1 MILETA
7 VLDVKPDQ
15 DGAFEEAF
23 REAEEILS
31 SMPGYVWH
39 ALHRCVEKENRYL
52 LLVRWQTLEDH
63 TRGFRGSPEYERWK
77 ELLHHFYEPFPEVEH
92 YRSVTKPSDS

>member
-15 DGAFEEAF
+15 NGAFEEAF
-23 REAEEILS
+23 REAERILS

-39 ALHRCVEKENRYL
+39 ELHRCVEKGNRYL
-52 LLVRWQTLEDH
+52 LLVRWQTLEAH
-63 TRGFRGSPEYERWK
+63 TRGFRSSPEYQRWK
-77 ELLHHFYEPFPEVEH
+77 DLLHHFYEPFPEVEH
-92 YRSVTKPSDS
+92 YRSVSKRPES